1 MSGNRS
7 TRASDVG
14 VLASDAVQR
23 AYRQATG
30 EAVSEQVWLTQVRLV
45 VYFIDLSL
53 RYATSLQACRI
64 ATATHQ
70 Q

>member
-23 AYRQATG
+23 AYRQATD
-30 EAVSEQVWLTQVRLV
+30 EAVPEQVWLTQVRLV
-45 VYFIDLSL
+45 VYFSDLWVASMP
-53 RYATSLQACRI
+53 QAFGPSY
-64 ATATHQ
+64 
-70 Q
+70 